1 MTSSTQVTPTVVKTP
16 GATQDNTRSRTSMR
30 KQTGPQRH
38 TVITIIMGIVS
49 VLWLLPVLGL
59 LITSLRSTT
68 DAQQTGWWTVFL
80 NPFGTAWTTQNYAD
94 ALSGSTSGTGQS
106 LASEFLNSVAV
117 ALPATVLPIMFAAF
131 AAYAFTF
138 LEFRFKEAFF
148 AVIVGLLVVPVQI
161 ALIPVLQVYTSITRA
176 TGIQITGTYAAAWI
190 VHAAFALPLCIFIL
204 RNYMATL
211 PNALIEAARVDG
223 ASHFVIFWRLV
234 VPMSVPALASFAI
247 FQFLWVWNDFLV
259 AYIFIGTK
267 APVLQQGL
275 LGLLG
280 QYNQGWNLVAAGSFI
295 VMIVPVIVFLSLQ
308 RFFVRG
314 LTAGS
319 VK

>member
-1 MTSSTQVTPTVVKTP
+1 LTEIVPTIAKTR
-16 GATQDNTRSRTSMR
+16 GATQAVEVARV
-30 KQTGPQRH
+30 TGPKRRPVL
-38 TVITIIMGIVS
+38 TLVLGVVA
-49 VLWLLPVLGL
+49 VLWMVPVIGL
-59 LITSLRSTT
+59 LVTSFRSTT
-68 DAQQTGWWTVFL
+68 DAQTTGWWSALF
-80 NPFGTAWTTQNYAD
+80 NPAGSAWTLDNYGN
-94 ALSGSTSGTGQS
+94 ALSGQTSGTGQS

-117 ALPATVLPIMFAAF
+117 AVPATILPLMFAAF
-131 AAYAFTF
+131 AAYGFTF
-138 LEFRFKEAFF
+138 LEFRFKEGFF

-161 ALIPVLQVYTSITRA
+161 ALIPVLQTYNALTKV
-176 TGIQITGTYAAAWI
+176 TGIQITGNFPASWI
-190 VHAAFALPLCIFIL
+190 VHSAFALPLCIFIL

-234 VPMSVPALASFAI
+234 IPMSVPALASFAI

-259 AYIFIGTK
+259 SFIFIGNK
-267 APVLQQGL
+267 NPVLQQGL

-280 QYNQGWNLVAAGSFI
+280 QYNQGWNLVAAGSFVVLI
-295 VMIVPVIVFLSLQ
+295 IPLIVFLSLQ